1 MHELMFLQLQ
11 KDRHRTTVHEVERE
25 RLATASRAWGPAKT
39 PVRMG
44 EAGMNVLVAKPF
56 WLLVK
61 VEAGRIY
68 IMTTGL
74 ATGGTA
80 LPVFS
85 FEEEA
90 AMFRDLGAP
99 HVGWR
104 VEQTVDT
111 GLVSVLQRPCADVD
125 MVLLDPLPGVDA
137 GTSADLVGVG
147 REPFLEFLSRTAG
160 ERSR

>member
-1 MHELMFLQLQ
+1 M
-11 KDRHRTTVHEVERE
+11 DV
-25 RLATASRAWGPAKT
+25 LA
-39 PVRMG
+39 
-44 EAGMNVLVAKPF
+44 AKPF

-61 VEAGRIY
+61 VGAERIY

-104 VEQTVDT
+104 VEQTADT
-111 GLVSVLQRPCADVD
+111 GLVSVLQGPCADVD
-125 MVLLDPLPGVDA
+125 LVLLDPMPGVEA
-137 GTSADLVGVG
+137 GTLADLVGVG
-147 REPFLEFLSRTAG
+147 REPFVTFLSRTAG
-160 ERSR
+160 ERSRRSRPPHPQESTPRLSPGRQSEMLVVGV